1 MEVAVF
7 DLTGEKAR
15 EIRLPLVFME
25 AYRPDLIKR
34 AVLAAQANRQQPY
47 GPHRYAGMNTSAASW
62 GVGRGVSRVPRL
74 TNARRAARVPQA
86 VGGRRAHPPKPEAL
100 RGEKVNRKERRK
112 AIASAIAATCS
123 EELVERRG
131 HRFAGSLPIVVVD
144 ELESLTRTSDVL
156 DLAMKINVHDDLMRA
171 KNGKKVR
178 AGKGKMRGRRYKRPK
193 SFLIVVSEDRG
204 IIRAGRNLPGVDTV
218 TVQQLNAELLAP
230 GTVAGRLVIWSESA
244 IHRLGEVYG

>member
-1 MEVAVF
+1 
-7 DLTGEKAR
+7 
-15 EIRLPLVFME
+15 LPAVFME

-62 GVGRGVSRVPRL
+62 GVGRGVSRIPRL

-86 VGGRRAHPPKPEAL
+86 VGGRRAHPPKPEAF

-112 AIASAIAATCS
+112 AIASAIAATGS
-123 EELVERRG
+123 EELVRERG
-131 HRFAGSLPIVVVD
+131 HKFKTGLPIVVVD
-144 ELESLTRTSDVL
+144 ELESLSRTSDVM
-156 DLAMKINVHDDLMRA
+156 DLTMKINVHDDFMRA

-178 AGKGKMRGRRYKRPK
+178 AGRGKMRGRRYKRPK
-193 SFLIVVSEDRG
+193 SFLIVVSEDKG
-204 IIRAGRNLPGVDTV
+204 IIRAGRNLLGVDAV

-230 GTVAGRLVIWSESA
+230 GTVPGRLVIWSESA
-244 IHRLGEVYG
+244 ISRLEEVYG